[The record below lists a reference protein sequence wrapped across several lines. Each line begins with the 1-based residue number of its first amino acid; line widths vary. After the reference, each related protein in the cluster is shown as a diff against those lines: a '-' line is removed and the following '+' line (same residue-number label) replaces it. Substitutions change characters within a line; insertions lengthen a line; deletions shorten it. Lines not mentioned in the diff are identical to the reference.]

1 MSILFQGQK
10 ISNSLIDS
18 SQFLTCMVSLRDNA
32 SVEMPELNAK
42 LKRLNVNI
50 MIWGFVFF
58 FSISSVAA

>member
-10 ISNSLIDS
+10 VSNSLIDS
-18 SQFLTCMVSLRDNA
+18 SQLLTCMVSLRDNA

-50 MIWGFVFF
+50 MIWGFIFLHF
-58 FSISSVAA
+58 NVAA

>member
-10 ISNSLIDS
+10 VSNSLIDS
-18 SQFLTCMVSLRDNA
+18 SQRLTCMVSLRDNA

-50 MIWGFVFF
+50 MIWGFVFIHF
-58 FSISSVAA
+58 NVAA